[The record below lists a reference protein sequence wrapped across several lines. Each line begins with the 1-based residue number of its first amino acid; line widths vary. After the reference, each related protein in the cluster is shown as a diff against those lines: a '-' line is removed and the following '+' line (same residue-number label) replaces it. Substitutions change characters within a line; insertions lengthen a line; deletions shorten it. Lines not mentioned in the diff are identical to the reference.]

1 MIPEHE
7 AADDAPT
14 STPVHTVDLHT
25 PQSQHNA
32 DRQSSTQSYRLSPQA
47 EEGIK
52 AAVAATIPAKAAG
65 AARWAIY
72 KNILRW
78 ASLIISAA
86 VIIAESLVAIFDERY
101 LDTFFSIPWAVLV
114 CGWDIWRVV
123 EQHKQQGTTTISIQ
137 VLVGEGAVM
146 ISGLSAF
153 AGFAYFISSRYWRV
167 DSSRGSCLVIAI
179 VVLTAIHTV
188 LLIRA
193 CLEKHWGT
201 TLGGSENLELPSYP
215 RPPQTQ
221 PAQIIVQYLHTCP
234 HCGKDTEPKPGEA
247 INEELAAR
255 GEMQPQG
262 LSPAQLM
269 HVH

>member
-1 MIPEHE
+1 MIPEYE
-7 AADDAPT
+7 AAADAPT
-14 STPVHTVDLHT
+14 STPVHAVDLRT

-52 AAVAATIPAKAAG
+52 AAVAATIPAKGAG

-86 VIIAESLVAIFDERY
+86 VIIAESFVAIFDGGH

-137 VLVGEGAVM
+137 ILVGEGAVT

-153 AGFAYFISSRYWRV
+153 AGFAYLISSRYWSV
-167 DSSRGSCLVIAI
+167 NSSRGSCLVIAI
-179 VVLTAIHTV
+179 VVLT
-188 LLIRA
+188 
-193 CLEKHWGT
+193 
-201 TLGGSENLELPSYP
+201 
-215 RPPQTQ
+215 
-221 PAQIIVQYLHTCP
+221 
-234 HCGKDTEPKPGEA
+234 
-247 INEELAAR
+247 
-255 GEMQPQG
+255 
-262 LSPAQLM
+262 
-269 HVH
+269 